1 MIMWRLHAIDVQHQ
15 ALGKKG
21 LGPLRAI
28 TRENCSFTGTELTM
42 VAQNIKQLQ
51 MSDDVNQTVGS
62 PALGF
67 LHSPSPPCPHLTS
80 HFFIFFHPNSVS
92 LISLSS
98 FRHPTP
104 FQSTPNPPVAL
115 CYTMSTN
122 DKPTVLI
129 VGAGLGG
136 LMMGALFEK
145 SGVPYTI
152 FERAVAVKPLGM
164 LTTCLTNR
172 HANQAMYNVRY

>member
-1 MIMWRLHAIDVQHQ
+1 
-15 ALGKKG
+15 
-21 LGPLRAI
+21 
-28 TRENCSFTGTELTM
+28 M

-62 PALGF
+62 PIPPHFPSLLF
-67 LHSPSPPCPHLTS
+67 LTSQFRFTHLSFFIPSPDS
-80 HFFIFFHPNSVS
+80 
-92 LISLSS
+92 SS
-98 FRHPTP
+98 FDLQLTTSP
-104 FQSTPNPPVAL
+104 FSYN
-115 CYTMSTN
+115 MSTN
-122 DKPTVLI
+122 DKPTVII

-164 LTTCLTNR
+164 LNTC
-172 HANQAMYNVRY
+172 HINQKAK